1 MSKGRT
7 DEDAA
12 TLFAALGDGTRL
24 GLLRRLGEGE
34 AQSIARL
41 SQGTGLTR
49 QAVTKHLHV
58 LEQAGLVAC
67 ARSGRESLYSLKPAG
82 LGTARAYLDGV
93 SAHWEAALMR
103 LKDFVEG

>member
-1 MSKGRT
+1 MSKDGT
-7 DEDAA
+7 EDAAA

-24 GLLRRLGEGE
+24 GLLRRLGDG
-34 AQSIARL
+34 APHSIARL

-58 LEQAGLVAC
+58 LENAGLVAS
-67 ARSGRESLYSLKPAG
+67 ARAGRESLYCLDPEA

-93 SAHWEAALMR
+93 SAQWDAALAR
-103 LKDFVEG
+103 LKDFVER

>member
-67 ARSGRESLYSLKPAG
+67 ARSGRESLYSLEPAG

-93 SAHWEAALMR
+93 SAHWEATLMR